1 MAGFAINVQ
10 LLLENR
16 KAIIG
21 KKKDGNAVVPGYLEP
36 EFVGQFTTRDKV
48 ECRGGKEVSYYV

>member
-1 MAGFAINVQ
+1 MAGFAINVR

-16 KAIIG
+16 KAVIG
-21 KKKDGNAVVPGYLEP
+21 KKKDGSNVVPGYLEP

-48 ECRGGKEVSYYV
+48 ECRGAKEVSLL